1 MRDGPRYRPR
11 VMLRPILSGAFV
23 ASLVAVCG
31 AATGCTSLLGDFEV
45 SATQTGGQTD
55 SGGGGGGETDGGGG
69 GGGDGG
75 PVDTRP
81 KPEFLTHPR
90 TPTGWRDSANAP
102 IGFTMKPTG
111 IDGTIYEC
119 RSGPEKKLPPAW
131 SPCDGKQGAEPKHF
145 PQSDQEIAEG
155 TYRLEYRYRAGDYTS
170 PVIGFR
176 YYTLFKLDK
185 APTCPRPAFP
195 DDGPRYSDAEFF
207 AAAAAWSTANA
218 GAFPLGAQFPEQGQ
232 DRATSP
238 MWLENPFIK
247 ITFNDVE
254 QSSGTRT
261 PRVGAPAS
269 WNWPAKGGTYVVNE
283 RSVRHTFTMD
293 PQRHMLL
300 MKRQYLKNDS
310 NDPANPLARANQ
322 PKACANEL
330 EVGSQLARKRG
341 PFPRGPR
348 KVDCEGWVFNS
359 KGQALCLVT
368 RSGSTVPVVAP
379 IDRRPPPPQGGTSGY
394 GTPGTFRVYTSQE
407 NAPYLQAPNGQNF
420 LALFNNQT
428 NPQDAYVFVESTKPQ
443 SYTWYKVSQVVN
455 ATYLM
460 IDPNLS
466 RPANQQYVT
475 GCMQSNGTN
484 GCTFRFVNSLTPYFV
499 LPTGY
504 VKLHEHR
511 DHAYAL
517 GLRQPGIPSPFSKCE
532 TPNCNPPPYKNFL
545 TFLPP

>member
-1 MRDGPRYRPR
+1 
-11 VMLRPILSGAFV
+11 MLRPVLSGVFV

-45 SATQTGGQTD
+45 SATQTSSQPD
-55 SGGGGGGETDGGGG
+55 GGGGGGETDGGGG
-69 GGGDGG
+69 QADSG
-75 PVDTRP
+75 PVDTHP
-81 KPEFLTHPR
+81 APEFLTHPR
-90 TPTGWRDSANAP
+90 TPTGWRDSQNNP
-102 IGFTMKPTG
+102 IGFTMKPSG

-131 SPCDGKQGAEPKHF
+131 SPCDGKQGTEPKHS
-145 PQSDQEIAEG
+145 PQSDQEIPEG

-185 APTCPRPAFP
+185 APTCPRPGFP
-195 DDGPRYSDAEFF
+195 DDGPRYGDADFF
-207 AAAAAWSTANA
+207 AAAAAWSTGNA
-218 GAFPLGAQFPEQGQ
+218 GAFPLAAQFPEQGQ

-238 MWLENPFIK
+238 MWLDNPFIK

-254 QSSGTRT
+254 VSSGTRT
-261 PRVGAPAS
+261 PRQGAPAN

-300 MKRQYLKNDS
+300 MKRQYLKNES
-310 NDPANPLARANQ
+310 NDPANPLARANE

-330 EVGSQLARKRG
+330 EIGSQLARKRG

-348 KVDCEGWVFNS
+348 KVDCEGWVFNA

-379 IDRRPPPPQGGTSGY
+379 IDRRPTSPTQGQG
-394 GTPGTFRVYTSQE
+394 RVYTNQE
-407 NAPYLQAPNGQNF
+407 DAPYLVAQNNGPNF
-420 LALFNNQT
+420 LTLFNNNA
-428 NPQDAYVFVESTKPQ
+428 NPPDAYVFVESTKPQ
-443 SYTWYKVSQVVN
+443 SLSWYKISQVYSNTV
-455 ATYLM
+455 YL
-460 IDPNLS
+460 DPNNS
-466 RPANQQYVT
+466 RPTGQRYVT
-475 GCMQSNGTN
+475 GCMGTATTG
-484 GCTFRFVNSLTPYFV
+484 GCSWKFVQALSPYFV

-532 TPNCNPPPYKNFL
+532 TPNCNPPPYKNYL